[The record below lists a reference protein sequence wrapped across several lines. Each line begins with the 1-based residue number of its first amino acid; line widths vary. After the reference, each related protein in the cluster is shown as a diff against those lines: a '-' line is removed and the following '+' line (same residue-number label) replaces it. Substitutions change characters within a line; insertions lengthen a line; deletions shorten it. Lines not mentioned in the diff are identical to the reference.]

1 MLLNI
6 ARDSLFV
13 NAINNKNEVI
23 MKVNESLVI
32 LENNGY
38 VCEHYNDDTVKV
50 PIYIDKLLDYH
61 GNPLKKS
68 FDLTCRLGVTKEEVA
83 KIEEI
88 LPGFV
93 KDFDEQYDSTGGD
106 GNSIEVEVRYTG
118 EEPSWDGRDFGTYDP
133 GWGETEVIEKQDS
146 IQAKVTEAIR
156 EMIPYMA
163 EDFDEAEETLKPKLE
178 AILKIIVNRSG
189 TDAI

>member
-1 MLLNI
+1 MKLSK
-6 ARDSLFV
+6 SL
-13 NAINNKNEVI
+13 I
-23 MKVNESLVI
+23 I

-38 VCEHYNDDTVKV
+38 ICEHYDDDTVKV
-50 PIYIDKLLDYH
+50 PIYIDKLLDYR
-61 GNPLKKS
+61 GNPLKTS

-93 KDFDEQYDSTGGD
+93 KVFDEQYDASSSD
-106 GNSIEVEVRYTG
+106 GNSIEVEVRYYG
-118 EEPSWDGRDFGTYDP
+118 EEASWDGRDFGTYDP
-133 GWGETEVIEKQDS
+133 GWGETEVTESQDS
-146 IQAKVTEAIR
+146 IRAKVTKAIK
-156 EMIPYMA
+156 ETIPYIA
-163 EDFDEAEETLKPKLE
+163 DDFDEPDETLKPKLE

>member
-1 MLLNI
+1 M
-6 ARDSLFV
+6 
-13 NAINNKNEVI
+13 AINNKNEVI
-23 MKVNESLVI
+23 MKLNESLII

-38 VCEHYNDDTVKV
+38 VCEHYNDDATVKV

-93 KDFDEQYDSTGGD
+93 KDFDEQYDITGGD
-106 GNSIEVEVRYTG
+106 GNSIEVEVRYYG
-118 EEPSWDGRDFGTYDP
+118 EDASWDGRDFGTYDP
-133 GWGETEVIEKQDS
+133 GWGETEVTEKEDS
-146 IQAKVTEAIR
+146 IRAKVTEAIK
-156 EMIPYMA
+156 ETIPYMA
-163 EDFDEAEETLKPKLE
+163 DDFDEAEETLKPKLE
-178 AILKIIVNRSG
+178 AILKIIENRSG